1 MGTSRGIL
9 GGMTQRLPYTKADE
23 DRLRAEAA
31 MTEDEALEG
40 ALVPAP
46 KPADIR
52 YEDETPP
59 DAVTKVI
66 IRVERA
72 DGSVK
77 EYEAREPQ
85 NWQMNDP
92 ESIGAQ
98 VLRPT
103 GFGIG
108 YDTALK
114 TLMAGVPSLRLS
126 FTAHPRHNLHIR
138 NVRWPGGE
146 PGPSQSSIPSAST
159 SSTTSSPA
167 TTGKGS

>member
-1 MGTSRGIL
+1 
-9 GGMTQRLPYTKADE
+9 
-23 DRLRAEAA
+23 

-52 YEDETPP
+52 YEDETPS
-59 DAVTKVI
+59 D
-66 IRVERA
+66 
-72 DGSVK
+72 
-77 EYEAREPQ
+77 EAREPQ

-98 VLRPT
+98 VLRT
-103 GFGIG
+103 TGLGIAGGFGGI
-108 YDTALK
+108 TQLR
-114 TLMAGVPSLRLS
+114 AGVPSLRLS

-146 PGPSQSSIPSAST
+146 PGPSQSSIPSPST

-167 TTGKGS
+167 VTGKGS

>member
-9 GGMTQRLPYTKADE
+9 GCMNEPTPAPLEPLFRDCSTDKQ
-23 DRLRAEAA
+23 
-31 MTEDEALEG
+31 ALEG

-52 YEDETPP
+52 YEDETPA
-59 DAVTKVI
+59 DAVTRVLVV
-66 IRVERA
+66 VERA

-92 ESIGAQ
+92 ESVAAQ
-98 VLRPT
+98 VFRPT

-108 YDTALK
+108 YDNGLK
-114 TLMAGVPSLRLS
+114 TLTAGVPSLRLS
-126 FTAHPRHNLHIR
+126 FSAHPRHNLHIR

-146 PGPSQSSIPSAST
+146 QGPSHSSIPSSST
-159 SSTTSSPA
+159 SSPGA
-167 TTGKGS
+167 TGKGS

>member
-1 MGTSRGIL
+1 
-9 GGMTQRLPYTKADE
+9 
-23 DRLRAEAA
+23 

-52 YEDETPP
+52 YEDETPS
-59 DAVTKVI
+59 DAVTNVI

-98 VLRPT
+98 VLRT
-103 GFGIG
+103 TGLGIAGGFGSVFGTPIAG
-108 YDTALK
+108 TIFGLEVVSVGRMEYDALVPALVAALVGDFTTRSLGVVHTAYPAMPALE
-114 TLMAGVPSLRLS
+114 L
-126 FTAHPRHNLHIR
+126 
-138 NVRWPGGE
+138 
-146 PGPSQSSIPSAST
+146 GPVLLA
-159 SSTTSSPA
+159 
-167 TTGKGS
+167 

>member
-1 MGTSRGIL
+1 
-9 GGMTQRLPYTKADE
+9 
-23 DRLRAEAA
+23 

-52 YEDETPP
+52 YEDETPS
-59 DAVTKVI
+59 DAVTNVT

-98 VLRPT
+98 VLRT
-103 GFGIG
+103 TGLGIAGGFGGI
-108 YDTALK
+108 TQLR
-114 TLMAGVPSLRLS
+114 AGVPSLRLS

-146 PGPSQSSIPSAST
+146 PGPSQSSIPSSST
-159 SSTTSSPA
+159 SSPGA
-167 TTGKGS
+167 TGKGS